1 MTVGANRWPPMW
13 LDSQINPRSSTLT
26 FLRRSVMRARPC
38 NAQQASRPLWVQTK
52 SNGWLV
58 DTPNGGREPA
68 ASSEK
73 SQSAITDTSGMMP
86 WRMRI
91 APEAVWTTHT
101 FLPATVDTG
110 SRRSGWRTSKIETPV
125 PSARF
130 VNSWPTPGSRRASRM
145 AFLPQGPGC
154 SIKIQQVATGA
165 VPASGSP
172 TSRATLEQSV
182 LTVARQA
189 QKLVW
194 YRVIRCHLFYPGPLV
209 SPPELPMR

>member
-1 MTVGANRWPPMW
+1 
-13 LDSQINPRSSTLT
+13 
-26 FLRRSVMRARPC
+26 
-38 NAQQASRPLWVQTK
+38 
-52 SNGWLV
+52 
-58 DTPNGGREPA
+58 
-68 ASSEK
+68 
-73 SQSAITDTSGMMP
+73 
-86 WRMRI
+86 
-91 APEAVWTTHT
+91 
-101 FLPATVDTG
+101 
-110 SRRSGWRTSKIETPV
+110 
-125 PSARF
+125 
-130 VNSWPTPGSRRASRM
+130 M

-172 TSRATLEQSV
+172 TSRAALEQSV